1 MTLSP
6 QSLVVALQTCFGAAC
21 VVCVCV
27 VLRGETWGE
36 LSANTDLFSGVRHL
50 QIDVPV
56 VNVLL
61 VLIHLK
67 RVRFQIRLNEFAPV
81 LCLL

>member
-6 QSLVVALQTCFGAAC
+6 QSLAVALQTCFSAAS
-21 VVCVCV
+21 VVCV
-27 VLRGETWGE
+27 VLRAETWGE

-67 RVRFQIRLNEFAPV
+67 RVRFRIRLNEFAPV